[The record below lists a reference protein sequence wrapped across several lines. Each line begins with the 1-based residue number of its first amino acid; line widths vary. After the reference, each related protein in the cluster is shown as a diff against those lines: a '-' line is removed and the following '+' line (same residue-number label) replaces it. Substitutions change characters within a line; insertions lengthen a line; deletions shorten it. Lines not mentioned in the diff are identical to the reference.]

1 MDLQLGGKRALIT
14 GGSKGIG
21 RATAEVLADEG
32 CDITL
37 VARDAA
43 LLEQAAVAIRG
54 RRQVNVRV
62 IPADLSSDE
71 TVRRVAAEA
80 GEIDI
85 LVNNAGAI
93 PPGDLLSVD
102 DETWR
107 RAWDLKVFGFISF
120 CRSMYPRMAARKAG
134 VIVNVVGVAGE
145 KFPSGYIAGAAG
157 NASLM
162 AFTRALGRQAP
173 ADGVR
178 VVGINPGPVATDRLI
193 MLQRDRAAKALGDA
207 ERWQELFS
215 DMPFARAAAPA
226 EIGYAVAF
234 LASPRSGYT
243 SATILTI
250 DGGAG

>member
-32 CDITL
+32 CEVTL

-43 LLEQAAVAIRG
+43 LLEEAAAAIRA

-71 TVRRVAAEA
+71 TVRHVAAQA

-102 DETWR
+102 NETWR

-120 CRSMYPRMAARKAG
+120 CRSVYPRMAARKAG
-134 VIVNVVGVAGE
+134 VIVNVVGSAGE
-145 KFPSGYIAGAAG
+145 KFPPGYIAGAAG

-173 ADGVR
+173 GDGVR

-193 MLQRDRAAKALGDA
+193 MLQRDRAAKTLDDA
-207 ERWQELFS
+207 ERWRELLS
-215 DMPFARAAAPA
+215 GMPFGRAATPA

-243 SATILTI
+243 SGTILTI